1 MGNCVT
7 VYKNKDP
14 AAMNLSAQIQ
24 LPTEN
29 FVRREQSIAE
39 LGSMSQL
46 SSMDTSFRDLSKTE
60 ENFFDSQ
67 PCLESDCEDFFSVNG
82 DSTSCGNS
90 PNHQKSFTESSLR
103 DKNHS
108 MDRAHDAVAEH
119 SPNDTKKQL
128 IELFRE
134 SFDDD
139 DDDAVNNDPSLK
151 QQLEDK
157 PTTFNLPP
165 KSTSRSPYE
174 SIPNSVRSSEASPYS
189 GHVPRKEKSAQSPQC
204 CLPSLVRNMSF
215 GERKKR
221 LSPAKT
227 DGRFMSHC

>member
-24 LPTEN
+24 SPATKGN
-29 FVRREQSIAE
+29 FVRKEHSIAE
-39 LGSMSQL
+39 LGSRPQL
-46 SSMDTSFRDLSKTE
+46 SSMETSSRDLSKGE

-67 PCLESDCEDFFSVNG
+67 PWLESDSEDFFSVNG
-82 DSTSCGNS
+82 DSTSSGNS
-90 PNHQKSFTESSLR
+90 PNHQKSFTENFVR

-108 MDRAHDAVAEH
+108 MECAQDAVAEH
-119 SPNDTKKQL
+119 SPTDTKKQL

-134 SFDDD
+134 SFNADT
-139 DDDAVNNDPSLK
+139 VNNHPSLK

-157 PTTFNLPP
+157 PTTFNLLQ
-165 KSTSRSPYE
+165 KSTNPYE
-174 SIPNSVRSSEASPYS
+174 SISNSVRSSEATPY
-189 GHVPRKEKSAQSPQC
+189 GGYIPRKEKSTQSPQC
-204 CLPSLVRNMSF
+204 CLPSLVRNMSL

-221 LSPAKT
+221 LSPTKT
-227 DGRFMSHC
+227 G

>member
-24 LPTEN
+24 SPSKEN
-29 FVRREQSIAE
+29 FVRREHSVAE
-39 LGSMSQL
+39 LGSRPQP
-46 SSMDTSFRDLSKTE
+46 SSLEPETSFRNLSKT

-67 PCLESDCEDFFSVNG
+67 PWLESDCEDFFSVNG
-82 DSTSCGNS
+82 DSTSSCGNS
-90 PNHQKSFTESSLR
+90 PNHQKSFTESSLP

-108 MDRAHDAVAEH
+108 TDCAQDAVSQH
-119 SPNDTKKQL
+119 SPTETKKQL

-134 SFDDD
+134 SFDDG
-139 DDDAVNNDPSLK
+139 DAVNDDPSLDGRLK
-151 QQLEDK
+151 EK
-157 PTTFNLPP
+157 PATFSLRP
-165 KSTSRSPYE
+165 KSTSRSPSE
-174 SIPNSVRSSEASPYS
+174 SIPNSVQSSEATPYRAYL
-189 GHVPRKEKSAQSPQC
+189 PKKEKSAQSAQC

-227 DGRFMSHC
+227 DGW

>member
-14 AAMNLSAQIQ
+14 AAMILSAQIQ
-24 LPTEN
+24 SSTKEN
-29 FVRREQSIAE
+29 FVRREHSITE
-39 LGSMSQL
+39 LGSRPQP
-46 SSMDTSFRDLSKTE
+46 SSMEQESSSRDLSKT

-67 PCLESDCEDFFSVNG
+67 PWLESDSEDFFSVNG
-82 DSTSCGNS
+82 DSTSSCGNS
-90 PNHQKSFTESSLR
+90 PNHQKSFMESSLI

-108 MDRAHDAVAEH
+108 MDLTQDAVPEH
-119 SPNDTKKQL
+119 SPTDTKKQL

-134 SFDDD
+134 SFDN
-139 DDDAVNNDPSLK
+139 DAVNNGPNLK
-151 QQLEDK
+151 EQLEDK

-165 KSTSRSPYE
+165 KSTTRNPYE
-174 SIPNSVRSSEASPYS
+174 SISNSVRGSEATPYR
-189 GHVPRKEKSAQSPQC
+189 GYLPRKEKSAESVQC
-204 CLPSLVRNMSF
+204 CLPSLVRNKSI

-227 DGRFMSHC
+227 DGR